1 MLTKQN
7 FIDFLKDM
15 NSYEKYKENIEKFHN
30 LTIEDIWDKIVS
42 GEYKTKNL
50 IDAFF
55 TWKHTPQG
63 HTFWE
68 AVNEAWDTLVEK
80 DEKDAKKIPVYEVTY
95 SRREVCKVF
104 CPKITKSQRMN
115 IENLIHDKYPNTE
128 IWKAGDYLIA
138 AEMIPSGLIK
148 VE

>member
-7 FIDFLKDM
+7 FIGFLKDM
-15 NSYEKYKENIEKFHN
+15 NAYKEYTENIKESHN

-42 GEYKTKNL
+42 SEYETKHL

-63 HTFWE
+63 QDFWE
-68 AVNEAWDTLVEK
+68 FVDEAWKTLVEK
-80 DEKDAKKIPVYEVTY
+80 DKKEAKNIPVYEVTY

-104 CPKITKSQRMN
+104 CPKITRSQRMN
-115 IENLIHDKYPNTE
+115 IENLIHDKYPDTE
-128 IWKAGDYLIA
+128 IWKDGDYLIV
-138 AEMIPSGLIK
+138 AELIPSGLIK